1 MSTQTTELGQGRQHG
16 IAGMAIVDCDFHN
29 SSGGAFAR
37 YLPERWQQ
45 FLQTTGRRNFDH
57 MGATTQQRPLACRLD
72 ALPPNGGVPGSD
84 TDFAREQ
91 LLDAYGIS
99 YAIMNCLES
108 LASGGSPV
116 EFEIAHARAV
126 NDYNAAEW
134 LPHDPRWLSSVHVAA
149 DHPEAAAEEIER
161 CHALDSRFVQVMVS
175 SRSERPQGNP
185 KYWPM
190 FEAAERCGLPVAFH
204 VANSHYNHWT
214 GAGPTEYYYEVH
226 TFFPLPTQ
234 TMVASMVFE
243 GLFDRFPNLKIVC
256 TELGWEWAVP
266 LGWRMD
272 ASWRVLKSEVA
283 HLQRK
288 PSEYLRD
295 HFWFSTQPCVETEDP
310 RDLYEVY
317 QQFSEFGLGDK
328 LLFATDYPHWD
339 MDSPFEAIPP
349 LLTPEVKADVLG
361 RNAAAL
367 LGLELDTSSGAQA

>member
-1 MSTQTTELGQGRQHG
+1 MTTQTTELGQGRQHG

-45 FLQTTGRRNFDH
+45 FLATTGRRNFDH

-84 TDFAREQ
+84 ADFAREQ

-116 EFEIAHARAV
+116 EFEIAHSRAV

-134 LPHDPRWLSSVHVAA
+134 LPHDRRWLSSVHVAA

-161 CHALDSRFVQVMVS
+161 CHALDPRFVQVMVS

-234 TMVASMVFE
+234 TMVASMIFE

-266 LGWRMD
+266 LAWRMD
-272 ASWRVLKSEVA
+272 ASWRVLKGEVA

-288 PSEYLRD
+288 PSEYVRD

-349 LLTPEVKADVLG
+349 LLTPEVKADVLA

-367 LGLELDTSSGAQA
+367 LGLELDTSSGAPA